1 MYETALSSLNCLFIN
16 YDNLVMGRLSYPC
29 PRVIFLLLL
38 LPFSSPPTDLH
49 GKTLEEALDMHLWT
63 KDGCTV
69 TSANDLGS
77 GLCLSHAGTGEK
89 GNTAFFLTKKDSI
102 V

>member
-38 LPFSSPPTDLH
+38 PFSSPPTDLH
-49 GKTLEEALDMHLWT
+49 GKTLEEALWICIFGPRMGAQLPLPMIWGL
-63 KDGCTV
+63 GCV
-69 TSANDLGS
+69 FHMQGQV
-77 GLCLSHAGTGEK
+77 
-89 GNTAFFLTKKDSI
+89 KKATQHFS
-102 V
+102 